1 MIGAALTALEL
12 FTRSGDFQVLSR
24 WLRSPFF
31 VPSGGEAEA
40 RGMLETRLRSRISSQ
55 LIFREAFYEGGLE
68 AKIRAELPAL
78 GEVLGE
84 AAALM
89 RSQPR
94 QATPSHWAAVWRQL
108 LSVLDWH
115 GSAARASTTEDWES
129 ALNALALLTP
139 ILGLISASDT
149 LLELQDILGR
159 SRRHGTLPVYGV
171 FVIHRSSRRDPGLR
185 CAMGLRAYRH
195 PVAACTATHPA
206 AAVRLAE
213 RTWHAFGSSGRCP
226 GAVPANHSTP
236 GRRHW

>member
-1 MIGAALTALEL
+1 MLGIFEDELSPESCRLGIAENRSEIVFLRGGPSALENPVIGAALTGLEL

-31 VPSGGEAEA
+31 VLAVGEAEA

-55 LIFREAFYEGGLE
+55 LIFREAFYAGGLE

-115 GSAARASTTEDWES
+115 GSADPGVDNGGLGIGPERTGAPDSHSGTDFRERHIAGTPGHSRAVST
-129 ALNALALLTP
+129 P
-139 ILGLISASDT
+139 
-149 LLELQDILGR
+149 
-159 SRRHGTLPVYGV
+159 RH
-171 FVIHRSSRRDPGLR
+171 SSRLRRLRDLR
-185 CAMGLRAYRH
+185 
-195 PVAACTATHPA
+195 
-206 AAVRLAE
+206 
-213 RTWHAFGSSGRCP
+213 F
-226 GAVPANHSTP
+226 
-236 GRRHW
+236 